1 LRFFLGKN
9 FNLKGGDMK
18 VYNHIEGVNT
28 DFVKKSLSKKENKSV
43 KNTEYKNEDSVEISN
58 QLKNIETLKQNVTDI
73 NGIRKGKVNGIKLQV
88 ENGSYKISSEDI
100 AEKIIEESI
109 AGK

>member
-1 LRFFLGKN
+1 
-9 FNLKGGDMK
+9 MK

-43 KNTEYKNEDSVEISN
+43 NKNEYRNEDSVELSSELN
-58 QLKNIETLKQNVTDI
+58 KLQELKKNASEMS
-73 NGIRKGKVNGIKLQV
+73 GIRKGKVEGIKLLV
-88 ENGSYKISSEDI
+88 ENGSYKISSEEI

-109 AGK
+109 IG